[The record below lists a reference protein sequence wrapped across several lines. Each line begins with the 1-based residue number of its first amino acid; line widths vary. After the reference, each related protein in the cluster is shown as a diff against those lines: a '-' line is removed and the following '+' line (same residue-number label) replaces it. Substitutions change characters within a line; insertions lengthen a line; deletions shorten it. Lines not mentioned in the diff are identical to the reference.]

1 VETVMIKPVFAV
13 ALAIWVVR
21 VEPATAEY
29 LRTWTFGFEEA
40 SAGNLPDSFQAGMTG
55 TWKATEWRVREFQ
68 GNRVLA
74 HIGFWEEDPE
84 GVYPVCWVKESAAE
98 DLTLTVRL
106 FPVRPPGDIP
116 KAHHD
121 GAGIVVRFKDPMNY
135 YLLRAVPHEA
145 RVRLYKVVNGE
156 RSTLAGRNL
165 EVGVDAWHEL
175 KLKAAGDALTAY
187 FNGAELFTHRDPTFA
202 RAGAFGLWS
211 KPNNVTYFDD
221 LKAEIAK

>member
-1 VETVMIKPVFAV
+1 MIKPMVAV
-13 ALAIWVVR
+13 ALAICVACA
-21 VEPATAEY
+21 EPATGADR
-29 LRTWTFGFEEA
+29 RTWTFRFEETGD
-40 SAGNLPDSFQAGMTG
+40 GNLPDAFRTGMTG
-55 TWKATEWRVREFQ
+55 TWKATEWRVREFE

-74 HIGFWEEDPE
+74 HTGSWEEDPE

-106 FPVRPPGDIP
+106 FPVHPPRDIP

-145 RVRLYKVVNGE
+145 RVRLYKVVNGT

-165 EVGVDAWHEL
+165 EVGVGAWHEL
-175 KLKAAGDALTAY
+175 KLKAAGSALTAY
-187 FNGAELFTHRDPTFA
+187 FNGEELFTHQDATFVT
-202 RAGAFGLWS
+202 AGAFGLWS

>member
-1 VETVMIKPVFAV
+1 MIKPMVAV
-13 ALAIWVVR
+13 ALAICVTCT
-21 VEPATAEY
+21 EPATGAD
-29 LRTWTFGFEEA
+29 RGTWTFGFEEA
-40 SAGNLPDSFQAGMTG
+40 KEGNLPDAFRAGMTG
-55 TWKATEWRVREFQ
+55 TWKATEWRVREFE

-74 HIGFWEEDPE
+74 HVGFWGEDPE
-84 GVYPVCWVKESAAE
+84 GVYPVCWVKEPAAE

-145 RVRLYKVVNGE
+145 RVRLYKVVNGR

-165 EVGVDAWHEL
+165 EVGVARGTRSGSRLPE
-175 KLKAAGDALTAY
+175 ARSRPISTAR
-187 FNGAELFTHRDPTFA
+187 NSSPTGTQRSPRPA
-202 RAGAFGLWS
+202 PSVCG
-211 KPNNVTYFDD
+211 PNRTT
-221 LKAEIAK
+221 